1 MSIDKFVGYF
11 ALAGMCCRP
20 NLISLTFSGAGFVR
34 SGDMFKCDAAL
45 PPGIIELGATDVSI
59 GKALD
64 DATAAS
70 LARSFLDG
78 VKLGKVSVTG
88 EVSPASAAVLAS
100 AALRSR
106 CMVNVSLPGS
116 SCCALLARK
125 SS

>member
-1 MSIDKFVGYF
+1 
-11 ALAGMCCRP
+11 
-20 NLISLTFSGAGFVR
+20 
-34 SGDMFKCDAAL
+34 MFKCDAAL
-45 PPGIIELGATDVSI
+45 PPGIIELGATDLSI

-78 VKLGKVSVTG
+78 VKPGKVSVTG

-116 SCCALLARK
+116 SCCALLARQ

>member
-1 MSIDKFVGYF
+1 MTISWVISRWRV
-11 ALAGMCCRP
+11 
-20 NLISLTFSGAGFVR
+20 SLTFYGAGFVR
-34 SGDMFKCDAAL
+34 SGGMFKCDAAL

-116 SCCALLARK
+116 SCCELLARQ